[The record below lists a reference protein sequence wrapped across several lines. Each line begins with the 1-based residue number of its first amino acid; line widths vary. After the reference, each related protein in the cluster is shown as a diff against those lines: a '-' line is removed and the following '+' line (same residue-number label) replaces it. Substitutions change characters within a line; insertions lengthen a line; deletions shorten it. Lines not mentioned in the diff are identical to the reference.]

1 LPVGFQPN
9 RCPEAGR
16 PYFRIQFRRDHPVPA
31 LVGLEVIL
39 AGLAWAGL
47 EAFLAGL
54 AWAGPGVFLAGLAWA
69 GLEAFLA
76 GLAWAGLGWG
86 VWFLGRLAH
95 MRLLP
100 GHLTH

>member
-1 LPVGFQPN
+1 MPVGFQPN
-9 RCPEAGR
+9 RCPEASR

-31 LVGLEVIL
+31 LVGLEVI
-39 AGLAWAGL
+39 
-47 EAFLAGL
+47 LAGL

-100 GHLTH
+100 GRLTH

>member
-54 AWAGPGVFLAGLAWA
+54 AWAGLEAFLAGLAWAGLGVFLAGLAWA

-76 GLAWAGLGWG
+76 GLAWAVPGWG
-86 VWFLGRLAH
+86 VWFLGR
-95 MRLLP
+95 
-100 GHLTH
+100 

>member
-39 AGLAWAGL
+39 VGLEWADLEAFLAGL

-54 AWAGPGVFLAGLAWA
+54 AWAGP
-69 GLEAFLA
+69 
-76 GLAWAGLGWG
+76 GWG

-100 GHLTH
+100 GRLTH